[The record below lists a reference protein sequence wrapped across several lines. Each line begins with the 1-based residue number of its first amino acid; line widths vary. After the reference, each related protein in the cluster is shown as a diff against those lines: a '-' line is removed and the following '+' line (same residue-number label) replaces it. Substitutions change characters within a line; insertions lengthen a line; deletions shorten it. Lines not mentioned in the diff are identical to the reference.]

1 MRYEFAKPRIVI
13 SNESSNACVQ
23 KMCHVLEV
31 SRSNYYRYKKN
42 PESLR
47 QKANVKLLDSINKVH
62 KMSRYTYGSPRITI
76 ELREQGDT
84 CSKNRVA
91 RIMRENDIKA
101 KTARKFKVTTNSKHN
116 MPISEN
122 LLNQNFSV
130 STPDRVWVSDITYIR
145 TLEGWL
151 YLSIIL
157 DLYSRKIIGWSVS
170 DRITKK
176 VVTDALLKAIWNR
189 KPSKGLIVHSDQ
201 GSQYASI
208 EFRNIIKR
216 FGFKQSMSGKGNCYD
231 NAVAESFFHTI
242 KTECV
247 YSEVYNSKAEAKSAI
262 FDYIEIFYNRQRRH
276 STIGYMSPVD
286 FEKKM

>member
-1 MRYEFAKPRIVI
+1 
-13 SNESSNACVQ
+13 
-23 KMCHVLEV
+23 
-31 SRSNYYRYKKN
+31 
-42 PESLR
+42 
-47 QKANVKLLDSINKVH
+47 
-62 KMSRYTYGSPRITI
+62 MSRYTYGSPRITI

-247 YSEVYNSKAEAKSAI
+247 YSEVYKSKSEAKSAI

-286 FEKKM
+286 FEIKLDIEMKHRVS

>member
-1 MRYEFAKPRIVI
+1 MRYEFI
-13 SNESSNACVQ
+13 SSHSSNACVK
-23 KMCHVLEV
+23 KMCRVLGV

-42 PESLR
+42 PESQR
-47 QKANVKLLDSINKVH
+47 QKADTKLLNSITKVH
-62 KMSRYTYGSPRITI
+62 KMSRFTYGSPRITI

-91 RIMRENDIKA
+91 RIMKENDIRA

-116 MPISEN
+116 LPVSDN
-122 LLNQNFSV
+122 LLMQDFYV
-130 STPDRVWVSDITYIR
+130 SAPDRVWVSDITYIR
-145 TLEGWL
+145 TQEGWV

-157 DLYSRKIIGWSVS
+157 DLYSRKIVGWSTS

-201 GSQYASI
+201 GSQYASK

-231 NAVAESFFHTI
+231 NAVAESFFHTF

-247 YSEVYNSKAEAKSAI
+247 YPEVYKSKAEAKSDT
-262 FDYIEIFYNRQRRH
+262 F
-276 STIGYMSPVD
+276 
-286 FEKKM
+286 

>member
-1 MRYEFAKPRIVI
+1 
-13 SNESSNACVQ
+13 
-23 KMCHVLEV
+23 
-31 SRSNYYRYKKN
+31 
-42 PESLR
+42 
-47 QKANVKLLDSINKVH
+47 
-62 KMSRYTYGSPRITI
+62 MSRDTYGSPRITI

-91 RIMRENDIKA
+91 RIMKENDIMA
-101 KTARKFKVTTNSKHN
+101 KTARKFKVTTNSKHD

-122 LLNQNFSV
+122 LLKQDFSV

-145 TLEGWL
+145 TQEGWL

-157 DLYSRKIIGWSVS
+157 DLYSRKIVGWSIS

-201 GSQYASI
+201 GSQYASN
-208 EFRNIIKR
+208 EFRNIIQR
-216 FGFKQSMSGKGNCYD
+216 YGFVQSMSGKGNCYD
-231 NAVAESFFHTI
+231 NAVAESFFHTF

-247 YSEVYNSKAEAKSAI
+247 YPEVYNSKAEAKSAI
-262 FDYIEIFYNRQRRH
+262 FDYIEIFYNRLRRH
-276 STIGYMSPVD
+276 STINYMSPVD
-286 FEKKM
+286 FEKKLDIEMKLRVS